1 MVNNASSLGVCS
13 LGVGTVS
20 SLGVDIESDEPEP
33 INILAAELWPRGLSS
48 GGGWCQV
55 VTTNAPIHNRYVVT
69 KEQTAK
75 RTWEGIGEKRHAAM
89 AKPRMSPRK
98 CTPKMSQRSSNKVE
112 DPKPAC
118 QAEGSG
124 TSEKKFAKGDAS
136 TSGDFFLWLV
146 SSFHCRTIRAVSPLQ
161 ELSCRCHGLS
171 QNVPSP
177 VQSVPYDRLPNRKHN
192 LPPARFVSI
201 RSSNAS
207 QLISNDRTHHHQ
219 GNLV

>member
-1 MVNNASSLGVCS
+1 MDLNQSTFLQ
-13 LGVGTVS
+13 
-20 SLGVDIESDEPEP
+20 
-33 INILAAELWPRGLSS
+33 LSS
-48 GGGWCQV
+48 GQEGCHPEEGGAKSSRLMHQS
-55 VTTNAPIHNRYVVT
+55 TIGTLSQKR
-69 KEQTAK
+69 QTAK

-89 AKPRMSPRK
+89 AKPRMSPGK

-146 SSFHCRTIRAVSPLQ
+146 SSFHWRTIRAVSPLQ

-177 VQSVPYDRLPNRKHN
+177 VPSVPYDRLPNRKHN